1 LILTGDASYLQP
13 LLLGAV
19 WVGGVSHGS
28 SSLLLDMR
36 VMARHFVSDSHK
48 VMTSVLWVS
57 EVATNVGGLPGK
69 FFDLVTAVLRK
80 LENQI

>member
-1 LILTGDASYLQP
+1 
-13 LLLGAV
+13 
-19 WVGGVSHGS
+19 VGGVSHWS

-36 VMARHFVSDSHK
+36 VMARHFVSNSHK
-48 VMTSVLWVS
+48 AMTSVLWVS